1 MTVGFYMC
9 LYNFYTILNGG
20 FSSIPARGEVYMMQ
34 LSDWCFKLQSVLTD
48 TPNFWRNKTEIMG

>member
-1 MTVGFYMC
+1 ME
-9 LYNFYTILNGG
+9 G
-20 FSSIPARGEVYMMQ
+20 FSIPTRGEVYMMQ